1 MVDNHFCHLELGTK
15 DVAKAKTFYKRLFR
29 WKLREFEGGYTLID
43 TGDPQSGGGMVQN
56 EDASAPSQWVPY
68 VGVDDVKKAVAKA
81 RRLGAKVRVA
91 YMEIP
96 DGMGS
101 FGVFT
106 DPTGASIGVW
116 AAARIAKKRK
126 PKGKKPR

>member
-1 MVDNHFCHLELGTK
+1 MVQRFCHLELGTK
-15 DVAKAKTFYKRLFR
+15 DVSKAKKFYKSLFR

-56 EDASAPSQWVPY
+56 QDASAASVWVPY
-68 VGVDDVKKAVAKA
+68 VEVDDVKKAVAKA
-81 RRLGAKVRVA
+81 RKLGAKVRVA

-96 DGMGS
+96 NGMGS

-106 DPTGASIGVW
+106 DPTGAPIGVW
-116 AAARIAKKRK
+116 AAARAARKGTSKRK
-126 PKGKKPR
+126 KPK